1 MTSDSSLKDHYSVIA
16 SLMKEFVSP
25 EEETVE
31 DILHHLS
38 QKQERRLLLESRRL
52 KWVEDSN
59 EKLLHE
65 KRKQC
70 ARIFNAIDWESDLGI
85 KKLSKLWVL
94 LHDIDV

>member
-25 EEETVE
+25 EE
-31 DILHHLS
+31 DILHQLS

-52 KWVEDSN
+52 KWMEESSQ
-59 EKLLHE
+59 KLLHE

-70 ARIFNAIDWESDLGI
+70 EKIFNAIDWESDLGI